1 MTTLATLFDT
11 AQPVVVAL
19 MTEAEA
25 ISAEREIITTGK
37 RMRSLVVDFYERQG
51 WAKLRYASYTE
62 WANAAAVRCG
72 FSAGRLFQELTAGLI
87 EQSLTIVS
95 GTLPESHLRPLA
107 PLRDDPDALRD
118 TWDRANELAD
128 DEGKPRTARHVTQA
142 VAERTAPEPVE
153 EPLTPYEAQI
163 AATYTPDPPRAN
175 HQNINSSTNNEW
187 YTPSAFVEAARVVL
201 GGIDLDPASCPYA
214 NRTVQAGRFYTQ
226 DDDGITQPWHGTVWL
241 NPPYGREEGEADS
254 NQARWSRRLIDAY
267 QSGEIHAAILLVN
280 AVPGNKWFAP
290 LKRFPIC
297 FPDARIRFY
306 NESTEAGQPTHSN
319 ALIYVGPDVAAFVR
333 AFSVFGQVMA
343 PICVGNGGVEI
354 EVDL

>member
-1 MTTLATLFDT
+1 MTLATLFDT

-25 ISAEREIITTGK
+25 ISAEREIITTGN
-37 RMRSLVVDFYERQG
+37 RLRVLLVDFYERRG
-51 WAKLRYASYTE
+51 WAALGYASWRG
-62 WANAAAVRCG
+62 WA
-72 FSAGRLFQELTAGLI
+72 SARLGQHEATAYRELTAGMVEREI
-87 EQSLTIVS
+87 SPMGEIGQI
-95 GTLPESHLRPLA
+95 PERQLRPLA
-107 PLRDDPDALRD
+107 PLRDDPDTLRE
-118 TWDRANELAD
+118 TWDRANELAEE
-128 DEGKPRTARHVTQA
+128 EGKPRTARHVTQA

-267 QSGEIHAAILLVN
+267 QSGEIRAAILLVN